1 MSTQVICLYLFIIA
15 LSEFWL
21 LLDIY
26 LKFSQSKLQ
35 LASYKIMS
43 EEPAGVE
50 SHLAGHKAR
59 EGFQKMFFSNFP
71 ISILPAYSLNF
82 APVLGFDCCKAWGY
96 DPHVLQHSRAL
107 GSVVRSVFS

>member
-50 SHLAGHKAR
+50 SHLAGHKPGK
-59 EGFQKMFFSNFP
+59 GFKRLFFPSCP
-71 ISILPAYSLNF
+71 ISIFPAYSLNF
-82 APVLGFDCCKAWGY
+82 A
-96 DPHVLQHSRAL
+96 
-107 GSVVRSVFS
+107 SV

>member
-1 MSTQVICLYLFIIA
+1 MENFMSTQVICLYLFIIA

-59 EGFQKMFFSNFP
+59 EGFQKIFFQIF
-71 ISILPAYSLNF
+71 LYLYSLRT
-82 APVLGFDCCKAWGY
+82 PSTL
-96 DPHVLQHSRAL
+96 LQ
-107 GSVVRSVFS
+107 F

>member
-59 EGFQKMFFSNFP
+59 EGFQKIFFKFSYIYTP
-71 ISILPAYSLNF
+71 CVLPQLCSSF
-82 APVLGFDCCKAWGY
+82 
-96 DPHVLQHSRAL
+96 R
-107 GSVVRSVFS
+107 VRLL

>member
-59 EGFQKMFFSNFP
+59 APGRVSNFLLVSIFLFYTP
-71 ISILPAYSLNF
+71 CILPEVCSS
-82 APVLGFDCCKAWGY
+82 C
-96 DPHVLQHSRAL
+96 RAEL
-107 GSVVRSVFS
+107 L

>member
-1 MSTQVICLYLFIIA
+1 MSTQVICLYLFIVA

-59 EGFQKMFFSNFP
+59 APGRVSNFLLVSIFLFYTP
-71 ISILPAYSLNF
+71 CILPEVCSSF
-82 APVLGFDCCKAWGY
+82 
-96 DPHVLQHSRAL
+96 RAEL
-107 GSVVRSVFS
+107 L

>member
-15 LSEFWL
+15 LSEFWLSEFWL

-59 EGFQKMFFSNFP
+59 EGFQKIFFSNFP

-82 APVLGFDCCKAWGY
+82 APVLGFDCCMSH
-96 DPHVLQHSRAL
+96 P
-107 GSVVRSVFS
+107 

>member
-1 MSTQVICLYLFIIA
+1 MSTQVICLYLFIIP
-15 LSEFWL
+15 LNESWL

-59 EGFQKMFFSNFP
+59 EGFQFFFQ
-71 ISILPAYSLNF
+71 IFLYLYSLRT
-82 APVLGFDCCKAWGY
+82 PSTL
-96 DPHVLQHSRAL
+96 LQ
-107 GSVVRSVFS
+107 F